1 MKLAT
6 RNVWLIGASS
16 GIGAALVPGLV
27 AAGARLAISARSAD
41 SLEALASTHAR
52 EGQPLLAKPLDVT
65 EDGACERV
73 AAEIG
78 GELGP
83 IDILI
88 YCAGQWEPVEVESWD
103 TQSLERQI
111 AVNFTGFVRA
121 LGAVLP
127 GMVSRHSGDIVGVA
141 SVAGYAGFPR
151 AAAYSSTKA
160 AVLALLQTLRIDL
173 TAHGVGVTTVS
184 PGFVDTPLTR
194 KNDFPMP
201 FMIDSD
207 EAARRIIQGLLAGR
221 REIHF
226 PRRLTWAVKLL
237 TVLPGAWYEAIARR
251 FLARGV

>member
-16 GIGAALVPGLV
+16 GIGAALVPELV
-27 AAGARLAISARSAD
+27 AAGARLAISARSAEGLD
-41 SLEALASTHAR
+41 ALASRYAR
-52 EGQPLLAKPLDVT
+52 EGQPLLPKPLDVT
-65 EDGACERV
+65 ENGACERI
-73 AAEIG
+73 ATEI
-78 GELGP
+78 EADLGP
-83 IDILI
+83 LDVLI
-88 YCAGQWEPVEVESWD
+88 YCAGQWEPVEVDKWD
-103 TQSLERQI
+103 TASLERQI
-111 AVNFTGFVRA
+111 AVNYTGFVRA

-127 GMVSRHSGDIVGVA
+127 GMVGRHSGDIVGVA

-173 TAHGVGVTTVS
+173 AEHGVGVTTVS

-201 FMIDSD
+201 FMISSD
-207 EAARRIIQGLLAGR
+207 EAARRITEGLLKGQ

-237 TVLPGAWYEAIARR
+237 TALPGAWYEAIARR